1 MLNEKNVFD
10 IDFNKDLTL
19 KKPLTN
25 DVEDLIITGRFPP
38 LTDTSG
44 LVLSKRIINSNKKVD
59 VIAQNYFSLDLK
71 TDDSFNSV
79 IENYVDNK
87 ILIESPGPDTVYDIN
102 KFRKEGLSEIYK
114 LNRKYKNI
122 YSRSWTMNS
131 HFLALDYKIE
141 NPDVIWTAE
150 FSDPL
155 RYDINKNLR
164 QDSELVFDDDEYLDK
179 INRQISKLNDEKGY
193 HFDLISNKDSRYFLV
208 EYLSFLF
215 ADNIVFT
222 NTNQRKFM
230 LSNFSNELKFFVLP
244 KSILSRHPTLSED
257 FYHLKES
264 DYVIDENYINFSY
277 FGTFYGK
284 RHLEYLFFALDSL
297 SNDIKE
303 KIRFHIFSNEDEIIN
318 DLVADLSIKENII
331 INGTVDFLEF
341 LNLTTKM
348 DILIVN
354 DTITRGAFDVNPY
367 LPSKISDYLGSG
379 KDIWVICEENSMM
392 SRIDVKYKS
401 YVEDY
406 PSTLNTLYQ
415 ILEDFGLDINKRTP
429 NINGFYQKRLTSL
442 NEALYSKF
450 KQKGYW
456 INRFNLTNNDLIKL
470 KKEYKE
476 YVEVE
481 KNNLENELKQYKNLS
496 SEYIEINKKL
506 TEENNSLKSDITNLK
521 NINNDFEEKN
531 KKLSNQNN
539 ALQADNL
546 NIKNEYMELH
556 KITQNSF
563 NQIEDYKSL
572 INFFEEE
579 ILYYKKKESIFNKL
593 ISNPLSYL
601 YIYLKVPKNERNLTI
616 SLFKKIKYNSWFNKK
631 FYLEEYDDLSQLWTK
646 ILSPELHFVC
656 NGLDEWRVGNK
667 NSEPGKS
674 KKDLLKLFEYKY

>member
-1 MLNEKNVFD
+1 MGFGLYNKKNVYK

-19 KKPLTN
+19 KKPLIN

-155 RYDINKNLR
+155 RYDINNNLR
-164 QDSELVFDDDEYLDK
+164 QDSGLVFDDEEYLDK
-179 INRQISKLNDEKGY
+179 INQQISKLNNEKGY

-215 ADNIVFT
+215 ADKIVFT
-222 NTNQRKFM
+222 NINQRKFM

-244 KSILSRHPTLSED
+244 KSILSRHPTLGDD

-284 RHLEYLFFALDSL
+284 RHLEFLFFALDSL

-303 KIRFHIFSNEDEIIN
+303 KIRLHIFSNEDEIIN

-331 INGTVDFLEF
+331 INSTVDFLEF

-354 DTITRGAFDVNPY
+354 DTITQGAFDVNPY

-379 KDIWVICEENSMM
+379 KDIWAICEQNSRM
-392 SRIDVKYKS
+392 SHIDVKYKS
-401 YVEDY
+401 FVEDY
-406 PSTLNTLYQ
+406 SSTLNTLYQ
-415 ILEDFGLDINKRTP
+415 ILEDFGLDIHRKNP
-429 NINGFYQKRLTSL
+429 DINGFYQKRLTSL

-456 INRFNLTNNDLIKL
+456 INRFNMTNNDLIKL
-470 KKEYKE
+470 
-476 YVEVE
+476 
-481 KNNLENELKQYKNLS
+481 ENELKQIK
-496 SEYIEINKKL
+496 
-506 TEENNSLKSDITNLK
+506 
-521 NINNDFEEKN
+521 NDFEEKN

-546 NIKNEYMELH
+546 NIKNEYLALH

-572 INFFEEE
+572 IDIYCEE
-579 ILYYKKKESIFNKL
+579 IRYYKENESVFNKL

-601 YIYLKVPKNERNLTI
+601 YIYLKIPKNERNITI
-616 SLFKKIKYNSWFNKK
+616 SLFKKIKSTSWFNKK
-631 FYLEEYDDLSQLWTK
+631 FYLDEYDDLSQLWTK
-646 ILSPELHFVC
+646 LLSPELHFVC
-656 NGLDEWRVGNK
+656 NGIDEWRIGNK

-674 KKDLLKLFEYKY
+674 KKDLLKLLEYNI

>member
-1 MLNEKNVFD
+1 MVIKLFNEKKDN
-10 IDFNKDLTL
+10 IDFNNDLTL
-19 KKPLTN
+19 KEPLRN
-25 DVEDLIITGRFPP
+25 EVKDLIITGRFPP

-102 KFRKEGLSEIYK
+102 KFRKEGLIEIYK

-179 INRQISKLNDEKGY
+179 INRQISKLNNEKGY

-215 ADNIVFT
+215 ADKIVFT

-284 RHLEYLFFALDSL
+284 RHLEFLFFALDSL

-303 KIRFHIFSNEDEIIN
+303 KIRLHIFSNEDEIIN

-331 INGTVDFLEF
+331 INSTVDFLEF

-354 DTITRGAFDVNPY
+354 DTITQGAFDVNPY

-379 KDIWVICEENSMM
+379 KDIWAICEQNSRM
-392 SRIDVKYKS
+392 SHIDVKYKS
-401 YVEDY
+401 FVEDY
-406 PSTLNTLYQ
+406 SSTLNTLYQ
-415 ILEDFGLDINKRTP
+415 ILEDFGLDIHRKNP
-429 NINGFYQKRLTSL
+429 DINGFYQKRLTSL

-456 INRFNLTNNDLIKL
+456 INRFNMTNNDLIKL
-470 KKEYKE
+470 KKEYDG
-476 YVEVE
+476 YVKVE
-481 KNNLENELKQYKNLS
+481 KNKLENELKQIK
-496 SEYIEINKKL
+496 
-506 TEENNSLKSDITNLK
+506 
-521 NINNDFEEKN
+521 NDFEEKN

-546 NIKNEYMELH
+546 NIKNEYLALH

-572 INFFEEE
+572 VNFFEEE
-579 ILYYKKKESIFNKL
+579 IMFYKKRESIFNKL

-601 YIYLKVPKNERNLTI
+601 YIYLKIPKNERNLTI
-616 SLFKKIKYNSWFNKK
+616 SLFKKIKSNSWFSKK